1 MNTLVRLFPDYED
14 VFFDE
19 IEKHSTYFLPL
30 CSFNLQLLDP
40 RLDQWLHFVSVKE
53 IYDGCIGQN
62 TTSYHRNFTQ
72 LDSIGFDIIDG
83 KYKFDGDWN
92 FFSQHRL
99 IEANEYD
106 QHFTTEEIEFAMNDA
121 MYALKKAYYQK
132 QGTLY
137 DRDQYR
143 PGLEVN
149 DIRRLERLRKLTA
162 EDLEQDTPC
171 NYAKERIEQKIAGIF
186 EELNTAQLPLD
197 QCTFDGTDLLQIP
210 TYQGKILD
218 YLGYIEGY
226 DFQLHAADAIA
237 LFYQKDIQKA
247 VICFTYS

>member
-1 MNTLVRLFPDYED
+1 MNTFVRLFPDYED

-19 IEKHSTYFLPL
+19 IEKHRTYFLPL
-30 CSFNLQLLDP
+30 CSFNLQLIDP
-40 RLDQWLHFVSVKE
+40 RLDQWLHIVSVKE

-62 TTSYHRNFTQ
+62 TTPYHRHFTQ

-83 KYKFDGDWN
+83 KYKFEGDWN
-92 FFSQHRL
+92 FFSQHHL

-106 QHFTTEEIEFAMNDA
+106 QDFTAEEIEFAMNDA

-162 EDLEQDTPC
+162 EDLVQDTPC
-171 NYAKERIEQKIAGIF
+171 DYAKERIEQKIAGIF

-210 TYQGKILD
+210 TYQGQVLD
-218 YLGYIEGY
+218 YLSYIEGY

-247 VICFTYS
+247 VICFSYS